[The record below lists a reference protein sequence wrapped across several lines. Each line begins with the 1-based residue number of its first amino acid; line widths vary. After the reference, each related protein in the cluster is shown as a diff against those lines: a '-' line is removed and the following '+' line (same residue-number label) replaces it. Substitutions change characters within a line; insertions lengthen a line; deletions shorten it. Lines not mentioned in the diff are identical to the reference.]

1 MDLKENIIETV
12 GRTPIVYLSR
22 ISKETGSNIFA
33 KLEFFNPGGSVKDR
47 MVFYILRKAEE
58 KGLLKPGYTIV
69 EATSGNTGASIAI
82 YAAVK
87 GYKVILAVQDKV
99 GKEKVDFL
107 KAFGAEVLICPT
119 DAPSDSPLNYLNQ
132 AKRICSEI
140 PNCFFLN
147 QHGNL
152 LNPEA
157 HYFSTGPEIWDQT
170 CGNINVFVAGTGT
183 GGTISGAGRYLK
195 EKNPEIKVIGVD
207 PVGSVYFNYFKE
219 SRQIEHH
226 TYFVEG
232 IGGDMLRETVDFSII
247 DDIIQVKDEDA
258 FSLTRRL
265 AREEGIFA
273 GGSSGAAVWASLQV
287 AKRGVGKNI
296 VVMLPDSGFKYLSNI
311 YNDQWLKENKLWEEV
326 AITKGFENSTP

>member
-1 MDLKENIIETV
+1 MDVKENIIETA

-22 ISKETGSNIFA
+22 ISKETSSNIFA
-33 KLEFFNPGGSVKDR
+33 KLEFFNPGGSIKDR
-47 MVFYILRKAEE
+47 MVFYVLKKAEE
-58 KGLLKPGYTIV
+58 EGLLKPGYTIV
-69 EATSGNTGASIAI
+69 EATSGNTGAAIAI

-87 GYKVILAVQDKV
+87 GYNAILTVPGKV
-99 GKEKVDFL
+99 GKEKIDFL
-107 KAFGAEVLICPT
+107 KAFGAEVIICPT
-119 DAPSDSPLNYLNQ
+119 DVPPDSPLNNLNQ
-132 AKRICSEI
+132 AKRICSGI

-170 CGNINVFVAGTGT
+170 GGDIDIFVAGMGT

-195 EKNPEIKVIGVD
+195 ERNPEIKVIGVD

-219 SRQIEHH
+219 RRLIEPH

-232 IGGDMLRETVDFSII
+232 IGEDMLCEAVDFSII
-247 DDIIQVKDEDA
+247 DDIIQVRDEDA
-258 FSLTRRL
+258 FFMARRL

-273 GGSSGAAVWASLQV
+273 GGSSGAALWASLQV
-287 AKRGVGKNI
+287 AKRECGKNI
-296 VVMLPDSGFKYLSNI
+296 VVILPDSGFKYLAKI
-311 YNDQWLKENKLWEEV
+311 YNDQWLKENKLWKE
-326 AITKGFENSTP
+326 